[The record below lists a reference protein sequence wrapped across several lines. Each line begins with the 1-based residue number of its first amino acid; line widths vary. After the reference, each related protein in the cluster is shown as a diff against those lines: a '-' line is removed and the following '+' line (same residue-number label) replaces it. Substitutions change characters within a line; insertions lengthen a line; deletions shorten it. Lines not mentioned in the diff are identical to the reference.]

1 MIVTTEFKKN
11 FLRKVLRNTFSAIGV
26 RILLIIISILLIPF
40 MIAKMGK
47 QEFGILA
54 LMGAVTGYVGLL
66 DVGFNSAFIKYISEH
81 FTRGETEKINQIINS
96 GFVFYI
102 MWSGLIIILS
112 YFFLK
117 LFLFFFHIPENLIG
131 VTIFAFWFSIATI
144 CVNNIFLIF
153 GTVLSGLQ
161 RIDIE
166 YFWFGIV
173 NLARSLGI
181 VFILLIGM
189 GIGGV
194 VVVNFLSAFF
204 MSGINVVLCKRLF
217 PDMHINFKR
226 YFDWRTVKK
235 LFNFGYK
242 LQISG
247 ISTIIFNNVDKIL
260 IGRFYSLDFVTF
272 YQIGS
277 RILEKIKAIPQM
289 FFAALLP
296 GFSEIDALENKTLV
310 LKTFRKSAKLIGLIF
325 LPLLLIIVSASH
337 SIILLWVGPGFENA
351 AYVIRILGIGYSI
364 FLFLGLGYA
373 LSTAIGKVVLV
384 MYTSIIQSISNIVLS
399 ILFMYWFGF
408 KGVVFGTTISSVLSF
423 IYLTL
428 LLSYKL
434 QANLRQFFSNKFLL
448 VILSNI
454 VAFVCTV
461 FVGITLNK
469 FFIQQT
475 RVSGFI
481 IAASQTV
488 CFLIIFVIIQIF
500 TKPLYNE
507 EVDALS
513 SRFRLLKPALKIL
526 TR

>member
-181 VFILLIGM
+181 VFILLM

-351 AYVIRILGIGYSI
+351 AYVVRILGIGYSI

-408 KGVVFGTTISSVLSF
+408 KGVVFGTTISLGCSFCFLMILLTRRLNTGFINLFDKAFWEVL
-423 IYLTL
+423 
-428 LLSYKL
+428 
-434 QANLRQFFSNKFLL
+434 
-448 VILSNI
+448 LSNI
-454 VAFVCTV
+454 IAVGFTIGIGNILSRV
-461 FVGITLNK
+461 F
-469 FFIQQT
+469 FQQT
-475 RVSGFI
+475 RVSGLVV
-481 IAASQTV
+481 TV
-488 CFLIIFVIIQIF
+488 CQVFIFFVIFFIFQILI
-500 TKPLYNE
+500 KPLNYE
-507 EVDALS
+507 EINALPS
-513 SRFRLLKPALKIL
+513 HLFLLKPLLRKISH
-526 TR
+526 